1 MTRKVLMPAF
11 AGDPVV
17 ETLFVEA
24 GFVVDYALDAE
35 ERALGRVVPKR
46 KAIRDAAMRPA
57 LETKLS
63 DASALNGM
71 AVGEPLLVD
80 AALIARAPKLE
91 VVFIGAA
98 GYDRID
104 TAAATEA
111 GILVFNAPGGNA
123 DVVAEHTLGLML
135 ALSRHIV
142 DSDRRAHATGKALTR
157 QDIQTSGWSLGMLKG
172 RTLGLLGFGFV
183 GQQVAQR
190 ALLGFGMNVIAYDP
204 FFDKEEARRQGVT
217 LFDTPDAVCAQAD
230 VLSLHVPLTEQTRN
244 LVDSR
249 MLSLMKN
256 SAFLINTAR
265 GASVDTEALV
275 DALRARRIAAAALD
289 VTEPE
294 PLPEGHALFA
304 LENTI
309 VTPHIAGAAPETFAK
324 SAVIAAE
331 LAIKGLRGERS
342 PHLVNPDAWK
352 RNRERFGQAGS

>member
-1 MTRKVLMPAF
+1 
-11 AGDPVV
+11 
-17 ETLFVEA
+17 
-24 GFVVDYALDAE
+24 
-35 ERALGRVVPKR
+35 
-46 KAIRDAAMRPA
+46 MRPA

-104 TAAATEA
+104 TAAARRHPRVQRA
-111 GILVFNAPGGNA
+111 GSSA

-135 ALSRHIV
+135 ALSRHRGFG
-142 DSDRRAHATGKALTR
+142 SSGACHR
-157 QDIQTSGWSLGMLKG
+157 QDPDAPDIQTSGWSLGMLKG

-304 LENTI
+304 LENAI
-309 VTPHIAGAAPETFAK
+309 VTPHIAGTAPETFAK